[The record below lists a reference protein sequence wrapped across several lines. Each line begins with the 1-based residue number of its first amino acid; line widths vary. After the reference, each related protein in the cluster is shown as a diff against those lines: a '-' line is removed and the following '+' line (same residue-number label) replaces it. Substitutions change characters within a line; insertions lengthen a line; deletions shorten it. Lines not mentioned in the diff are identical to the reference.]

1 MPSWLVPHS
10 FRVQITIVAAAS
22 LAVVALAVLL
32 IRDVVGATES
42 RLLAE
47 ARRQCEAACRELVRQ
62 HQERVAWG
70 NDRLATQPLEVQDL
84 PLRGVAATVLRSY
97 PGLEGGYYS
106 TREGRIFGHAAA
118 SGEPAQLSAR
128 ELEMIRGAAERA
140 GREPAWVTV
149 PWEHDLVVAVVLGLE
164 HAEGVAWALRRLTGA
179 RDPAGR
185 SRRIFYGGLAV
196 SAALG
201 VGAVVW
207 LWFALH
213 ARVGQI
219 SAGLRR
225 LQEDFSYRLP
235 GIPGEFGEITRAVNQ
250 MAERR
255 MALEAELRR
264 QDRLAAL
271 GKVVAGVAHEIRN
284 PLNSI
289 RLTLELLERRLRKNA
304 ATGDEVRAAMREI
317 DRLDSILARLL
328 AFGRPHLAERRLQ
341 PLRPLIEQA
350 VGIVAEQARRK
361 GVQIKVQLGPGEIW
375 ADVDGPQIIQ
385 VLINLLL
392 NAIEASPP
400 GGDVEV
406 RARAS
411 EERALIG
418 VTDYGAGIPEPVRPH
433 IFDAF
438 FTTRPE
444 GSGLGLSVSREI
456 AVAHGG
462 ELEYDP
468 AGPGTTFRL
477 VLPGSGKPS

>member
-1 MPSWLVPHS
+1 
-10 FRVQITIVAAAS
+10 
-22 LAVVALAVLL
+22 VALAVLL

-97 PGLEGGYYS
+97 PGL
-106 TREGRIFGHAAA
+106 
-118 SGEPAQLSAR
+118 
-128 ELEMIRGAAERA
+128 
-140 GREPAWVTV
+140 
-149 PWEHDLVVAVVLGLE
+149 
-164 HAEGVAWALRRLTGA
+164 
-179 RDPAGR
+179 
-185 SRRIFYGGLAV
+185 
-196 SAALG
+196 
-201 VGAVVW
+201 
-207 LWFALH
+207 
-213 ARVGQI
+213 
-219 SAGLRR
+219 
-225 LQEDFSYRLP
+225 
-235 GIPGEFGEITRAVNQ
+235 
-250 MAERR
+250 
-255 MALEAELRR
+255 
-264 QDRLAAL
+264 
-271 GKVVAGVAHEIRN
+271 
-284 PLNSI
+284 
-289 RLTLELLERRLRKNA
+289 
-304 ATGDEVRAAMREI
+304 
-317 DRLDSILARLL
+317 
-328 AFGRPHLAERRLQ
+328 HLAERRLQ

-411 EERALIG
+411 EEGALIG